1 MWPLFVCPD
10 GQLSLQLQCGSFYIH
25 AEYVHPQIGAAEAL
39 PEKCGSFPAKKIMKT
54 CLTSFF

>member
-1 MWPLFVCPD
+1 VCPD

-39 PEKCGSFPAKKIMKT
+39 PEKCGSFPAKKNMKT